1 MYSRFRRCI
10 NIKYIKIHPI
20 HRACKFRM
28 YWQDLDVLCLYW
40 GCIRCIR
47 CILIV
52 FGMYCA
58 SILGV
63 LELRINWLSMV
74 IAGIL
79 TGFHWRMYWNHQ
91 CQQIQHEYILNTSWL
106 QFQCILKPEK
116 TCIIQIQYISITSKQ
131 SIVHHD
137 QAWVHLTLHHSIH
150 PSLSHYI
157 MIRVSL
163 HPIILA
169 LITSHWHHIG
179 YHSLSLSS
187 TAAQPLAVW
196 LAGHCRGCRVG
207 HHYCRARSTAGR
219 GDTAGPGETA
229 GRGDTAGPPAKLEVS
244 ISSFAS
250 GNLKSLAASSG
261 NRAASHGDWASIAY
275 L

>member
-1 MYSRFRRCI
+1 MYQMYFNCIWHVLCKYFRCI
-10 NIKYIKIHPI
+10 GTQNKWIIHGHCRHFDRISLKDVLVSSMPTNTTWIHP
-20 HRACKFRM
+20 
-28 YWQDLDVLCLYW
+28 
-40 GCIRCIR
+40 
-47 CILIV
+47 
-52 FGMYCA
+52 
-58 SILGV
+58 
-63 LELRINWLSMV
+63 
-74 IAGIL
+74 
-79 TGFHWRMYWNHQ
+79 
-91 CQQIQHEYILNTSWL
+91 EYILITVPMHPKTW
-106 QFQCILKPEK
+106 KP
-116 TCIIQIQYISITSKQ
+116 CIIQIQYISITSKQ

-229 GRGDTAGPPAKLEVS
+229 GRGDKAGPPAKLEVS

>member
-1 MYSRFRRCI
+1 MFSPLSNIGGSPADVFTMYYRVFWMYSRFRRCI

-40 GCIRCIR
+40 GCIRCIG

-91 CQQIQHEYILNTSWL
+91 CQQIQHEYILFTVP
-106 QFQCILKPEK
+106 IHLKPWK
-116 TCIIQIQYISITSKQ
+116 NIHNTGSI
-131 SIVHHD
+131 H
-137 QAWVHLTLHHSIH
+137 LHHSG
-150 PSLSHYI
+150 S
-157 MIRVSL
+157 
-163 HPIILA
+163 
-169 LITSHWHHIG
+169 
-179 YHSLSLSS
+179 
-187 TAAQPLAVW
+187 Q
-196 LAGHCRGCRVG
+196 
-207 HHYCRARSTAGR
+207 
-219 GDTAGPGETA
+219 
-229 GRGDTAGPPAKLEVS
+229 
-244 ISSFAS
+244 
-250 GNLKSLAASSG
+250 
-261 NRAASHGDWASIAY
+261 
-275 L
+275 